1 MPFPQTIDELRAAGY
16 KFDRCAYC
24 RGCGALIEWWTTTAG
39 KPIPMN
45 VTDDPGKVTT
55 HFATCPKAD
64 RFRKNSQGGL
74 FA

>member
-1 MPFPQTIDELRAAGY
+1 MPFPATTEELKQAGY

-24 RGCGALIEWWTTTAG
+24 RGCGALIEWWITPHG
-39 KPIPMN
+39 KRMPMN
-45 VTDDPGKVTT
+45 VSEDGKAEA
-55 HFATCPKAD
+55 HWATCPQAD